1 MAAEDDNES
10 LRLSDDE
17 RLHALNALGE
27 HYAAGRINMS
37 EFEDLSGRAADARRL
52 GELDGLF
59 TGLPG
64 GVPLAVSGGALV
76 KRDIAVPASPEE
88 PAPEG
93 KATPGKN
100 LELASDEAELES
112 LRKRGELVESLDWI
126 IIGVTLV
133 AFLILQLAL
142 DWSYAWVVWP
152 SLIVTLSVPR
162 VILRYS
168 DEDELIYDEFKH
180 DEVFSDEK
188 VESRKARLRKA
199 ADRINELENKRDTE

>member
-1 MAAEDDNES
+1 MAADDSEN

-27 HYAAGRINMS
+27 HYATGRIDMS
-37 EFEDLSGRAADARRL
+37 EFEELSGRAADARRVR
-52 GELDGLF
+52 ELDDLF

-64 GVPLAVSGGALV
+64 GVPLEVSRGVLV
-76 KRDIAVPASPEE
+76 KREIAVPASPEN

-93 KATPGKN
+93 KTTPGKD
-100 LELASDEAELES
+100 LEPASDEAELES

-133 AFLILQLAL
+133 AFLIMQLAL

-162 VILRYS
+162 MILKYT
-168 DEDELIYDEFKH
+168 DEDEEIYDEIK
-180 DEVFSDEK
+180 
-188 VESRKARLRKA
+188 ESVAEDRKERLRKA
-199 ADRINELENKRDTE
+199 ANRINELESKRGSE

>member
-1 MAAEDDNES
+1 MAADDSEN

-27 HYAAGRINMS
+27 HYATGRIDMS
-37 EFEDLSGRAADARRL
+37 EFEELSGRAADARRVR
-52 GELDGLF
+52 ELDDLF

-64 GVPLAVSGGALV
+64 GVPLEVTGGALV
-76 KRDIAVPASPEE
+76 KRDIAVPATPE
-88 PAPEG
+88 APESDG
-93 KATPGKN
+93 KATPGKD
-100 LELASDEAELES
+100 LEPASDEAELES

-133 AFLILQLAL
+133 AFLIMQLAL

-162 VILRYS
+162 MILKYS
-168 DEDELIYDEFKH
+168 DEDEEIYDEFKY

-188 VESRKARLRKA
+188 VESRKERLRKA
-199 ADRINELENKRDTE
+199 ANRINELENKHDFE

>member
-1 MAAEDDNES
+1 MAADDSEN
-10 LRLSDDE
+10 LRLSDEE

-27 HYAAGRINMS
+27 HYATGRIDMA
-37 EFEDLSGRAADARRL
+37 EFEELSGRAADARRVR
-52 GELDGLF
+52 ELDELF

-64 GVPLAVSGGALV
+64 GVPLEVSRGVLV
-76 KRDIAVPASPEE
+76 KREIAVPASDEN

-93 KATPGKN
+93 KTKTGKD
-100 LELASDEAELES
+100 LEPASDEAELES

-133 AFLILQLAL
+133 AFLIMQLAL

-162 VILRYS
+162 MILKYT
-168 DEDELIYDEFKH
+168 DEDEEIYDEIK
-180 DEVFSDEK
+180 
-188 VESRKARLRKA
+188 ESAAEDRKERLRKA
-199 ADRINELENKRDTE
+199 ANRINELENNRDSE

>member
-1 MAAEDDNES
+1 MAADDSEN

-27 HYAAGRINMS
+27 HYATGRIDMS
-37 EFEDLSGRAADARRL
+37 EFEELSGRAADARRVR
-52 GELDGLF
+52 ELDDLF

-64 GVPLAVSGGALV
+64 GVPLEVSRGVLV
-76 KRDIAVPASPEE
+76 KRDIAMPATPEAPASD
-88 PAPEG
+88 G
-93 KATPGKN
+93 KVKPGKD
-100 LELASDEAELES
+100 LEPASDEAELES

-133 AFLILQLAL
+133 AFLIMQLAL

-162 VILRYS
+162 MILKYT
-168 DEDELIYDEFKH
+168 DEDEEIYDEIK
-180 DEVFSDEK
+180 
-188 VESRKARLRKA
+188 ESVAEDRKERLRKA
-199 ADRINELENKRDTE
+199 ANRINELESKRDSE